1 MGGKKH
7 LKPHR
12 EEHERL
18 RIVYYVTGRGF
29 GHATRAIE
37 ICRHLIE
44 EGHDV
49 CICSTVPEYFF
60 KNELPDILYRECEV
74 DTAVIQH
81 DAMTVSRKESLELY
95 YSHIHEKRDE
105 ILQREK
111 EFLEV
116 ARPDCVAVDAA
127 PVALAAA
134 AAAGRPAA
142 LVSNFRWDYIY
153 RGILA
158 SLTEKELP
166 PDLAARYEAMLGQM
180 NLDYRGAD
188 EWLRLPGHHPAPREK
203 GDPSVVGV
211 PLVVRRPH
219 RSRAQARRELAAQF
233 PADYARLAVLSL
245 GDHARPDGREW
256 DFRDEYLP
264 PGWRCLVLGID
275 IRKRPATR
283 LGSRFHLVD
292 RDAYV
297 PDLLMAADV
306 VFGKLG
312 YSTMAELLATGRP
325 CVYVSRKHWSE
336 EPFLV
341 DMLSQHGVLLR
352 MPRRDLDSGAWAEH
366 LEEAVEA
373 QAVTGPGQCK
383 YRECMDGGKVVAEI
397 LIEMAERRKKEM
409 LSKTAGGSS

>member
-1 MGGKKH
+1 SRSSTGYSDSEQIPPYISGWLIIACSDRMPGLRRFILCALAGLYQLKNILGIRDGYRNVFSTSIGGRDLTGGATMGGKKH

-180 NLDYRGAD
+180 NLDY
-188 EWLRLPGHHPAPREK
+188 
-203 GDPSVVGV
+203 
-211 PLVVRRPH
+211 
-219 RSRAQARRELAAQF
+219 
-233 PADYARLAVLSL
+233 
-245 GDHARPDGREW
+245 
-256 DFRDEYLP
+256 
-264 PGWRCLVLGID
+264 
-275 IRKRPATR
+275 
-283 LGSRFHLVD
+283 
-292 RDAYV
+292 
-297 PDLLMAADV
+297 
-306 VFGKLG
+306 
-312 YSTMAELLATGRP
+312 
-325 CVYVSRKHWSE
+325 
-336 EPFLV
+336 
-341 DMLSQHGVLLR
+341 
-352 MPRRDLDSGAWAEH
+352 
-366 LEEAVEA
+366 
-373 QAVTGPGQCK
+373 
-383 YRECMDGGKVVAEI
+383 
-397 LIEMAERRKKEM
+397 
-409 LSKTAGGSS
+409 